1 MFFRMNDSHL
11 TILSNNG
18 QEGCMAHLMKGIEI
32 SSKILAAVKE
42 ETDRLAKHGIRPGL
56 ALVLIGEDKSSYMYH
71 RAIRGAAARAGID
84 VFDHILSASA
94 TLNEILNLIK
104 TLNNDERANGILVFM
119 PLPRHIDTR
128 KVVNAIAPEK
138 DVDGQGAISVGRLS
152 ADESTSQLFEPG
164 IKLSIRSTF
173 LPCTP
178 YGVMRMLEHYGIDPK
193 SKKVAIVGKSLA
205 VGKPLAMMMLVK
217 EATVIV
223 CHRETKD
230 LGLETRQADIL
241 CTAAGKAGLIKADM
255 IKEGAV
261 VVDIGIN
268 VLPDGIMVGDADFE
282 AVAKKASLITPVPGG
297 VGPVTIAILLKNT
310 VISAKR
316 MVGVG

>member
-1 MFFRMNDSHL
+1 
-11 TILSNNG
+11 
-18 QEGCMAHLMKGIEI
+18 MAQLMQGGELA
-32 SSKILAAVKE
+32 SKIILAVRE
-42 ETDRLAKHGIRPGL
+42 ETSRLAQYNIRAGL
-56 ALVLIGEDKSSYMYH
+56 ALLLVGEDKSSLMYYQ
-71 RAIRGAAARAGID
+71 AIQNVAVRAGID
-84 VFDHILSASA
+84 IFNHTLPQSAS
-94 TLNEILNLIK
+94 LNEILNLIK

-119 PLPRHIDTR
+119 PLPRNIDTR

-152 ADESTSQLFEPG
+152 AEESSDYLFEP
-164 IKLSIRSTF
+164 KFTLSVRSTF

-178 YGVMRMLEHYGIDPK
+178 YGVMRMLEHYTIDPK
-193 SKKVAIVGKSLA
+193 GKKAVIVGKSLA
-205 VGKPLAMMMLVK
+205 VGKPLAMMMLAK
-217 EATVIV
+217 EATITV
-223 CHRETKD
+223 CHRETRD

-241 CTAAGKAGLIKADM
+241 CTAAGRPGLIKADM
-255 IKEGAV
+255 VKEGAV

-268 VLPDGIMVGDADFE
+268 VMPGGAITGDVDFD
-282 AVAKKASLITPVPGG
+282 AVFKKASLITPVPGG

>member
-1 MFFRMNDSHL
+1 MM
-11 TILSNNG
+11 
-18 QEGCMAHLMKGIEI
+18 QWMKGAELA
-32 SSKILAAVKE
+32 SKIIGAVKE
-42 ETDRLAKHGIRPGL
+42 ETSRLAKHGIRAGL
-56 ALVLIGEDKSSYMYH
+56 ALVLVGDDKSSFMYYQ
-71 RAIRGAAARAGID
+71 AIQSAAVRAGID
-84 VFDHILSASA
+84 IFNHTLNSSSS
-94 TLNEILNLIK
+94 LNEILNLIR
-104 TLNNDERANGILVFM
+104 TLNHDERANGILVFM

-152 ADESTSQLFEPG
+152 ADESMQHLFEPG
-164 IKLSIRSTF
+164 ISLSVRSTF

-178 YGVMRMLEHYGIDPK
+178 YGVMRMLEHYGVNPK
-193 SKKVAIVGKSLA
+193 GKKVVIVGKSLA
-205 VGKPLAMMMLVK
+205 VGKPLAMMMLAK
-217 EATVIV
+217 EATVTV

-230 LGLETRQADIL
+230 LGRETREADIL
-241 CTAAGKAGLIKADM
+241 CTATGRPGLIKADM
-255 IKEGAV
+255 VKTGAV

-268 VLPDGIMVGDADFE
+268 VLQGGVTVGDVESE
-282 AVAKKASLITPVPGG
+282 AVSKKASRITPVPGG

>member
-1 MFFRMNDSHL
+1 MKW
-11 TILSNNG
+11 
-18 QEGCMAHLMKGIEI
+18 MKGGEL
-32 SSKILAAVKE
+32 SSKIVSAVKE
-42 ETDRLAKHGIRPGL
+42 ETSRLIQHGIRAGL
-56 ALVLIGEDKSSYMYH
+56 ALVLVGEDRSSFMYYQ
-71 RAIRGAAARAGID
+71 AIQSAAVRAGID
-84 VFDHILSASA
+84 IFNHTLPSSS

-104 TLNNDERANGILVFM
+104 TLNHDERANGILVFM

-128 KVVNAIAPEK
+128 KIVNAIAPEK

-164 IKLSIRSTF
+164 FTLSVRATF

-178 YGVMRMLEHYGIDPK
+178 YGVMRMLEQYGVEPK
-193 SKKVAIVGKSLA
+193 GKKVVIVGKSLA
-205 VGKPLAMMMLVK
+205 VGKPLAMMMLAR
-217 EATVIV
+217 EATVTV

-230 LGLETRQADIL
+230 LGAETREADIL
-241 CTAAGKAGLIKADM
+241 CTATGRAGLIKADM
-255 IKEGAV
+255 VRDGAV

-268 VLPDGIMVGDADFE
+268 VLSDGVTVGDVDFE
-282 AVAKKASLITPVPGG
+282 AVSKKASLITPVPGG

>member
-1 MFFRMNDSHL
+1 
-11 TILSNNG
+11 
-18 QEGCMAHLMKGIEI
+18 MAQLMKGIEL
-32 SSKILAAVKE
+32 SSKVLAAVKE
-42 ETDRLAKHGIRPGL
+42 ETGRLAKHGIRPGL
-56 ALVLIGEDKSSYMYH
+56 ALVLVGEDKSSYMYYQ
-71 RAIRGAAARAGID
+71 AIQSFAARAGID
-84 VFDHILSASA
+84 IYNHTLPA
-94 TLNEILNLIK
+94 TVSLNEILNVIK

-152 ADESTSQLFEPG
+152 ADESTSQLFDPG
-164 IKLSIRSTF
+164 FTLSVRSTF

-178 YGVMRMLEHYGIDPK
+178 YGVMRMLEHYNVEPK
-193 SKKVAIVGKSLA
+193 GKKVVIVGKSLA

-217 EATVIV
+217 EATVAV

-241 CTAAGKAGLIKADM
+241 CSATGRAGLINADM
-255 IKEGAV
+255 VKDGAV

-268 VLPDGIMVGDADFE
+268 VLGDGTTVGDVDFN
-282 AVAKKASLITPVPGG
+282 AVSKKAALITPVPGG
-297 VGPVTIAILLKNT
+297 VGPVTSAILLKNT

>member
-1 MFFRMNDSHL
+1 MAQL
-11 TILSNNG
+11 ITGQELSNRV
-18 QEGCMAHLMKGIEI
+18 IDT
-32 SSKILAAVKE
+32 VKA
-42 ETDRLAKHGIRPGL
+42 ETTRLATHGIRAGL
-56 ALVLIGEDKSSYMYH
+56 ALVLVGEDRSSHMYYQSIQ
-71 RAIRGAAARAGID
+71 RAAKRAGID
-84 VFDHILSASA
+84 IFNHTMPAA
-94 TLNEILNLIK
+94 TTLNEMLNVIK

-164 IKLSIRSTF
+164 FTLSIRSTF

-178 YGVMRMLEHYGIDPK
+178 YGVMRMLEHHGIEPRG
-193 SKKVAIVGKSLA
+193 KKVVIVGKSLA

-217 EATVIV
+217 EATVTV
-223 CHRETKD
+223 CHRETSD
-230 LGLETRQADIL
+230 LGAETRQADIL
-241 CTAAGKAGLIKADM
+241 CTATGRPGLIKADM
-255 IKEGAV
+255 VKAGAV

-268 VLPDGIMVGDADFE
+268 VLQDGRTVGDVDFDSVSKT
-282 AVAKKASLITPVPGG
+282 AAMITPVPGG

>member
-1 MFFRMNDSHL
+1 MP
-11 TILSNNG
+11 
-18 QEGCMAHLMKGIEI
+18 QLMKGGELA
-32 SSKILAAVKE
+32 SKITTVVRE
-42 ETDRLAKHGIRPGL
+42 ETDRLGKIGIRAGL
-56 ALVLIGEDKSSYMYH
+56 ALVLAGRNRSSYMYYQ
-71 RAIRGAAARAGID
+71 AIQSAAARAGID
-84 VFDHILSASA
+84 IFNHTLPESV

-104 TLNNDERANGILVFM
+104 TLNNDERVNGILVFM

-128 KVVNAIAPEK
+128 KVVNAIIPEK

-152 ADESTSQLFEPG
+152 ADESTAQLFEPG
-164 IKLSIRSTF
+164 FTLSVRATF

-178 YGVMRMLEHYGIDPK
+178 YGVMRMLDHYGVGVK
-193 SKKVAIVGKSLA
+193 GKKVVIVGKSLA

-217 EATVIV
+217 EATVTV

-230 LGLETRQADIL
+230 LGAETRQADIL
-241 CTAAGKAGLIKADM
+241 CSATGRSGLITADM
-255 IKEGAV
+255 VRDGAV
-261 VVDIGIN
+261 IVDIGIN
-268 VLPDGIMVGDADFE
+268 VLPGGETVGDVDFKG
-282 AVAKKASLITPVPGG
+282 VSPKASFITPVPGG

>member
-1 MFFRMNDSHL
+1 
-11 TILSNNG
+11 
-18 QEGCMAHLMKGIEI
+18 MKGNEL
-32 SSKILAAVKE
+32 SSKILAAVTE
-42 ETDRLAKHGIRPGL
+42 ETDRLAKHGIRAGL
-56 ALVLIGEDKSSYMYH
+56 ALVLVGEDKSSHMYH
-71 RAIRGAAARAGID
+71 QAIQHAAKRAGID
-84 VFDHILSASA
+84 IFNHTLPVSAS
-94 TLNEILNLIK
+94 LNEILNVIK

-128 KVVNAIAPEK
+128 KVVNAIVPEK

-164 IKLSIRSTF
+164 FTLLVRSTF

-178 YGVMRMLEHYGIDPK
+178 YGVMRMLEHYGVDPK
-193 SKKVAIVGKSLA
+193 GRKVVIVGKSLA
-205 VGKPLAMMMLVK
+205 VGKPLAMMMLVR
-217 EATVIV
+217 EATVTV

-230 LGLETRQADIL
+230 LGAETREADIL
-241 CTAAGKAGLIKADM
+241 CSATGKVGLIKADM
-255 IKEGAV
+255 VKQGAV

-268 VLPDGIMVGDADFE
+268 VLENGVTVGDVDFE
-282 AVAKKASLITPVPGG
+282 AVSRKASLITPVPGG
-297 VGPVTIAILLKNT
+297 VGPVTISILLKNT